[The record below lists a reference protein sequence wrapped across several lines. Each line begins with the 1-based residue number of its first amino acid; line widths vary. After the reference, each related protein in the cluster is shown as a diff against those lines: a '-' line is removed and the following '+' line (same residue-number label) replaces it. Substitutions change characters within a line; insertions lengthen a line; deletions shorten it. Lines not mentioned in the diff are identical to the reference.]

1 MSTLA
6 LSVLL
11 ASWGTSILLAYGAG
25 ARAGYWR
32 GVARGQHAAGQ
43 IHAHVMAHVLYG
55 SPIPPTS
62 PDDLDAAKKPGAN

>member
-1 MSTLA
+1 MSTFW
-6 LSVLL
+6 LSVPL

-43 IHAHVMAHVLYG
+43 IHAHVMAHALYG
-55 SPIPPTS
+55 APMPALD
-62 PDDLDAAKKPGAN
+62 PDDLDDAKKSGPN